1 MANADRPKG
10 FRPAGRVRS
19 SKSYVAGGTVYPGDA
34 VKMSNAGV
42 IVAASASDAL
52 MGVAANYATSGVAV
66 TVWDDP
72 DQEFEVQ
79 ADEAEVDA
87 QTDVGLN
94 YNIVATA
101 GSSAYKMSRMELDS
115 STQATD
121 STLPLRLVGIV
132 RAADNAG
139 GANARCRVKI
149 NVHQLR
155 QASEGL

>member
-10 FRPAGRVRS
+10 FRPAGKVLNQRV
-19 SKSYVAGGTVYPGDA
+19 YVAGGTVYPGDA
-34 VKMSNAGV
+34 VKMNNAGAIV
-42 IVAASASDAL
+42 VAAASDAL
-52 MGVAANYATSGVAV
+52 IGVAAAYATSGNEVA
-66 TVWDDP
+66 VWDDP

-101 GSSAYKMSRMELDS
+101 GNSTYKMSRMELDS

-121 STLPLRLVGIV
+121 SVLPLRLVAIS
-132 RAADNAG
+132 RAVGNAG
-139 GANARCRVKI
+139 GAQAKCRVKI
-149 NVHQLR
+149 NKHQLR
-155 QASEGL
+155 QATEGL